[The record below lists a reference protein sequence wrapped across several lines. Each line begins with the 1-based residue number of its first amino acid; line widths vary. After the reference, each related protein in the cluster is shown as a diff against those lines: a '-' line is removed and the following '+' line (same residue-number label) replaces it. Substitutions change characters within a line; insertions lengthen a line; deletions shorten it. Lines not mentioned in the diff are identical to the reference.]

1 VLVSGR
7 SSTPVLPG
15 VWAVLDYKTDYNA
28 LQSQREA
35 CPEIIAGHNRCRPL
49 IHTSEY
55 CAETPR
61 LEFLPS
67 TTVW

>member
-1 VLVSGR
+1 
-7 SSTPVLPG
+7 
-15 VWAVLDYKTDYNA
+15 LDYKTDYNA